1 MSWGKWS
8 PKLFMCMFILIFV
21 TYAYDIYAICLLYY
35 FTETGVNIT
44 PPKVRIIN
52 ETSCKEKVTLVCLAE
67 DFYPD
72 HVSIKWTLGSK
83 EITEDVATDPYAT
96 QNETSRLFS
105 MSSRLKVSKKGFTPK
120 STFTCTVTS
129 VIDDK
134 NNTKVESAQ
143 ITGTGGISLNIKK
156 KKLLSVNTM
165 HLAMHA

>member
-1 MSWGKWS
+1 M
-8 PKLFMCMFILIFV
+8 
-21 TYAYDIYAICLLYY
+21 
-35 FTETGVNIT
+35 
-44 PPKVRIIN
+44 
-52 ETSCKEKVTLVCLAE
+52 CLAE

-105 MSSRLKVSKKGFTPK
+105 MSSRLKVSKKGFTTK
-120 STFTCTVTS
+120 STFTCTVTF
-129 VIDDK
+129 IDDK
-134 NNTKVESAQ
+134 NNTINVPAE
-143 ITGTGGISLNIKK
+143 ITGPEGILLDIKK